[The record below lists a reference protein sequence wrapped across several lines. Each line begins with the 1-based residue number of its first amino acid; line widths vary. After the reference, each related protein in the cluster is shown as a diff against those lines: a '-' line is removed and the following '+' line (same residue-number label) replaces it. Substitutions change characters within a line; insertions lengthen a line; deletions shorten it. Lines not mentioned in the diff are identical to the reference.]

1 MASDGPAIYL
11 ASASPRRSELL
22 RQIDVTH
29 AVLPV
34 DIDET
39 PRPGEKPAHYALR
52 LAEEKA
58 RALWEQLP
66 VAQRRPVLAADTTV
80 ALGDEILGKPV
91 DRDDAVRMLG
101 RLSGREHEVHTAV
114 AVLHEGGADARVSTS
129 TVAFRPLTRIA
140 AYSAAKAGVSN
151 FTRWLATHL
160 APLHIRV
167 NAIAPGFFL
176 TGQNRFLLTDEKTG
190 GPTARGAAI
199 IAHTPMGRFGTGEDL
214 AGALIWLVSDASAF
228 VTGVVIPVDGGFSAY
243 SGV

>member
-129 TVAFRPLTRIA
+129 TVAFRPLTGAEIDWYWRTGEPA
-140 AYSAAKAGVSN
+140 DKAGAYAVQGHAAI
-151 FTRWLATHL
+151 FIRRLAGSYSGVMGLPLYETWELL
-160 APLHIRV
+160 APLLGL
-167 NAIAPGFFL
+167 NKKNTLAP
-176 TGQNRFLLTDEKTG
+176 
-190 GPTARGAAI
+190 
-199 IAHTPMGRFGTGEDL
+199 
-214 AGALIWLVSDASAF
+214 
-228 VTGVVIPVDGGFSAY
+228 
-243 SGV
+243 